1 MRIDWVPF
9 SASALVAGATALSV
23 GALLAP
29 DLDGESGAIRAVEA
43 HDMRWFAVA
52 LLYFVASVLLTV
64 GWPSVLT
71 LFDKTGFR
79 TCLSALAA
87 FAMGTVG
94 IAGYAMILGFLRALV
109 KDNADLTASVLE
121 SVIRQPGFAVL
132 LYSWIVAFYLGELLL
147 GIALLRA
154 KQVPTWIP
162 AVLIAHVCALPVSA
176 VADLPHVVQT
186 STALLITVG
195 LAGVGIAA
203 NSRHALTR

>member
-29 DLDGESGAIRAVEA
+29 NLEGEDGAIRVVEA

-52 LLYFVASVLLTV
+52 LLYFVASVLMTV
-64 GWPSVLT
+64 GLPSVLT

-79 TCLSALAA
+79 TCLAALSA

-94 IAGYAMILGFLRALV
+94 IAGYAMILGFFRALV
-109 KDNADLTASVLE
+109 LDQADITGETLQAV
-121 SVIRQPGFAVL
+121 VRDPGFAVL
-132 LYSWIVAFYLGELLL
+132 LYSWVVAFYLGELLL
-147 GIALLRA
+147 GIALLRSKA
-154 KQVPTWIP
+154 VPTWIP
-162 AVLIAHVCALPVSA
+162 AVLIAHVALLPVSFA
-176 VADLPHVVQT
+176 AELPEFAQAA
-186 STALLITVG
+186 TALLITIG

-203 NSRHALTR
+203 NSRHALHR